1 MDRTPVSLLF
11 DCGYAR
17 VAVSEFS
24 AVKRG
29 KSRCSLNREE
39 RAEKFQKLFANCS
52 SFARPDE
59 YWVYTVKSDFNRHY
73 DYILDCFTKK

>member
-17 VAVSEFS
+17 VAVFEFS

-29 KSRCSLNREE
+29 KSEVS
-39 RAEKFQKLFANCS
+39 
-52 SFARPDE
+52 
-59 YWVYTVKSDFNRHY
+59 VFN
-73 DYILDCFTKK
+73 TNV